1 MVTTQTR
8 FTVVRENLEK
18 GLFFGKKSGKTWK
31 SQGKLKKKNPQ
42 KSEKSQGKNLIG
54 VLSSP

>member
-1 MVTTQTR
+1 MVTTQTG

-31 SQGKLKKKNPQ
+31 SQGKLKKTPQ

-54 VLSSP
+54 VPSSP